1 LHQNRLTIGPD
12 RDTVAAMARFQM
24 PPVPASVGA
33 ALADRGLLARASD
46 VGKADVILKGGT
58 YRYLPALWERVG
70 ALTRTADGDGWALAA
85 RSPEERLAARRR
97 LAAEWESA
105 GAPSG
110 WALAEAD
117 AALASL
123 VATWSLQEA
132 TRGRT

>member
-1 LHQNRLTIGPD
+1 
-12 RDTVAAMARFQM
+12 MARFQM

-33 ALADRGLLARASD
+33 ALADRGLLARVAE

-58 YRYLPALWERVG
+58 YRYLPELWERVG
-70 ALTRTADGDGWALAA
+70 ALTRSEVGAGWTLAA
-85 RSPEERLAARRR
+85 RSPEQRREVRRR

-105 GAPSG
+105 GAPAA

-123 VATWSLQEA
+123 LATWSLQEA